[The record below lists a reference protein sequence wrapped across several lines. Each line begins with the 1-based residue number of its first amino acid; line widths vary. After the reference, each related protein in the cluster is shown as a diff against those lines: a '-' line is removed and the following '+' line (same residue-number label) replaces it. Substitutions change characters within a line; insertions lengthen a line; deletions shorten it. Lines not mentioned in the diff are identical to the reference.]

1 MSKWTDIRDSIE
13 GEVSKVKVDESVK
26 QSVTQH
32 LYDDI
37 MPSARRLGDGFAE
50 AVKEQAK
57 SETGWC
63 KVRDLIVLP
72 GIIQGG
78 LWLTEK
84 ALKLIIK
91 ETTGVD
97 VQGA

>member
-13 GEVSKVKVDESVK
+13 EEVSKVEIDESVK

-32 LYDDI
+32 IYDDI
-37 MPSARRLGDGFAE
+37 MPSARKLGDGFAE
-50 AVKEQAK
+50 AVKEQAEN
-57 SETGWC
+57 ETGWC

-72 GIIQGG
+72 GVIQGS

-84 ALKLIIK
+84 ALKFIIK

-97 VQGA
+97 VQTA